1 MNENQEKNKTMHIV
15 VLVICSLFYLIL
27 WAIMGPLKLEA
38 VSAYMGVLS
47 SLLVVLNTIMVVTN
61 RKRGFIVAC
70 ILSSM
75 SIMSA
80 AISVLRSHSATGLP
94 GIFTPIVNIITMSII
109 LTYLNTS
116 AKQSEELKEQYEKI
130 MDVNRVMQEKDEAI
144 RAIAYTDALTGM
156 YNMRYFREKVD
167 EAINLK
173 MPFSILY
180 VDIDNFKSI
189 NDTFGP
195 KTGDAALKI
204 YAERVTAYC
213 GRRYVC
219 ARVSGDEFG
228 IILTGEQ
235 TEADVLNI
243 VEQLRSIF
251 GKQIT
256 AQMTTLS
263 VTASFGIVSCP
274 KDGNDAEILLD
285 HAIMA
290 VYNAKANGKDR
301 PCFFS

>member
-1 MNENQEKNKTMHIV
+1 MEEKNKGKNIAVM
-15 VLVICSLFYLIL
+15 VICSILYLIL
-27 WAIMGPLKLEA
+27 FLIMGPMKLDA
-38 VSAYMGVLS
+38 ISPYMGVLS
-47 SLLVVLNTIMVVTN
+47 SLLVVLNTVMVVTN
-61 RKRGFIVAC
+61 RQRGFIVAC
-70 ILSSM
+70 VLSAM

-80 AISVLRSHSATGLP
+80 VSAVLRSHSTTGLP

-109 LTYLNTS
+109 ITYLNIS
-116 AKQSEELKEQYEKI
+116 AKQSQELKEQYEKL
-130 MDVNRVMQEKDEAI
+130 MDANRVMHEKDEAI

-156 YNMRYFREKVD
+156 YNARYFREKIE
-167 EAINLK
+167 EALK
-173 MPFSILY
+173 LQMVFSILY

-204 YAERVTAYC
+204 YADRVTAYC

-219 ARVSGDEFG
+219 ARTNGDEFG
-228 IILTGEQ
+228 IIITGEQ
-235 TEADVLNI
+235 SEADIMNTI
-243 VEQLRSIF
+243 EQLRAIF

-263 VTASFGIVSCP
+263 VTASFGIVTSP
-274 KDGNDAEILLD
+274 KDGSDAETLLD
-285 HAIMA
+285 HAVMA

>member
-1 MNENQEKNKTMHIV
+1 MEEKEKNKTVHIV
-15 VLVICSLFYLIL
+15 VLVICAVFYLIIFL
-27 WAIMGPLKLEA
+27 AMGPLKVDAL
-38 VSAYMGVLS
+38 SAYMGVLS
-47 SLLVVLNTIMVVTN
+47 SLLVVLNTIMVMTN

-70 ILSSM
+70 ILSFM

-80 AISVLRSHSATGLP
+80 ATSVLRSHSPTGLP
-94 GIFTPIVNIITMSII
+94 GIFTPMINIVTMSII
-109 LTYLNTS
+109 LTYLNIS
-116 AKQSEELKEQYEKI
+116 AKQSHELSQQYEKV
-130 MDVNRVMQEKDEAI
+130 MDANRVMHEKDEAI

-156 YNMRYFREKVD
+156 YNMRYFREKID
-167 EAINLK
+167 EAIGLQ
-173 MPFSILY
+173 MPFSIIY
-180 VDIDNFKSI
+180 VDIDNFKGI

-213 GRRYVC
+213 GRRYLC
-219 ARVSGDEFG
+219 ARINGDEFG
-228 IILTGEQ
+228 ILMSGEQ

-243 VEQLRSIF
+243 IEQLRTLF

-256 AQMTTLS
+256 AQMTTLA
-263 VTASFGIVSCP
+263 VTASFGVVSHP
-274 KDGNDAEILLD
+274 RDGGDAETLLD
-285 HAIMA
+285 NAVMA